1 MSCENWM
8 VLWSKIRIR
17 ECVEFQARQDDSVNK
32 HLNFYSM
39 LFSSKLSRPIDRW
52 TSLEKLVDV
61 VLTSPFKIRKFSRFI
76 FHANVMLLYERL
88 FCVILV
94 ILVSRN
100 REGYMSFVESDRP
113 FQIGLI
119 NLISWSSKTYLPV

>member
-17 ECVEFQARQDDSVNK
+17 ECVEFQARQDDSVRK

-61 VLTSPFKIRKFSRFI
+61 VLTPPFKIRKFSRFI
-76 FHANVMLLYERL
+76 FHAKCYAFILYERL
-88 FCVILV
+88 FCVILMV
-94 ILVSRN
+94 LWGLVSRN
-100 REGYMSFVESDRP
+100 KRGYMSFVESDRP
-113 FQIGLI
+113 CQIGLI
-119 NLISWSSKTYLPV
+119 NWI